1 MGAARLRLLLILFL
15 LSPCLAQSPLN
26 HSEPTAARTR
36 LVGQYGKLPMAFE
49 ANQGQSDPRVRFL
62 ARGSGYELFL
72 TPDEAVLEL
81 RAGSAPDLRQAATDE
96 GPGSRAT
103 SVLRMKLAGA
113 NLMPTLS
120 GAEELPGRSNY
131 FLGNDPKEWRTNVP
145 TYRKVRYQSV
155 YPGVD
160 LVYYGSQGQLE
171 YDFVVAPGGDASRI
185 ALSFA
190 GVEPKLDANGDLLLS
205 MSGGDVRFRKPVMY
219 QNVAGRKHLV
229 DGHYALVAGDS
240 VRFKVGNY
248 DHNRSLVIDPILAY
262 STYLG
267 GTQNDVAWAIA
278 VDSGGNAYVTGQTY
292 SVDFP
297 VKNPIETYHTGGN
310 CSATGQCFDVFV
322 SKLNSTGKALVYST
336 YLGGIND
343 DIGYGIAVDSKGNA
357 YVTGWTNSDDYPTT
371 AGALRSFCGELMVN
385 GKPTATCNNQ
395 HIPDAFVTKLNA
407 TGSAIDY
414 STFIGGT
421 GFDYAS
427 AIAVDAAGE
436 AYVVGQTNGVLP
448 TGNVNDPG
456 FPLSTTAFQGSYVG
470 GGPYTTFFVKL
481 NAAGSGELYGTL
493 LGSPTAQAQSF
504 ATGVAIDSAGD
515 AYMSAYTGDKDF
527 PTTPGAF
534 QTTCK
539 PAGIVCNTY
548 RGIVAKFDPTKD
560 AAASLI
566 YSTYLGGVTTG
577 GTQDKPFGIAVD
589 SAKSAYVAGSC
600 NSPDFPITK
609 GAFQTTCN
617 QVGGTCQTSFV
628 TKLNATGTGLVY
640 STFLGN
646 QPIKNVATNVTQ
658 GFAIHL
664 DSAKDAYVTGSV
676 VDTPGHLSFPV
687 KNPVK
692 TYVNGNDAFVTEF
705 NPTGTAL
712 LFSTY
717 LGGTSNDYGQ
727 GISVGPAGTIYV
739 AGQTSSD
746 NFPTTTGAFQTHFN
760 GPEGGTGTD
769 AFVARIALIGADMA
783 VTNSAPATVTSGSN
797 LTYTIVATNNGP
809 DTASSV
815 NVTDKTPTGTTF
827 VSVSTTLGSCTAPA
841 VGGTGTVSCK
851 VTSLAK
857 AAKVTVTLV
866 VKVTALS
873 GSTINDTATVSSAAF
888 DPNTANNSAKRATK
902 VQ

>member
-1 MGAARLRLLLILFL
+1 MGAVRLRLLVMPFL
-15 LSPCLAQSPLN
+15 LLPCFAQSPLDTD
-26 HSEPTAARTR
+26 PTASHAQLVAR
-36 LVGQYGKLPMAFE
+36 YGKLPMAFE
-49 ANQGQSDPRVRFL
+49 ANHGQTDPRVRFL

-72 TPDEAVLEL
+72 TADEAVLAL
-81 RAGSAPDLRQAATDE
+81 RAGSAIDLRQS
-96 GPGSRAT
+96 GSEESAGIRAT

-113 NLMPTLS
+113 NLMPTFS
-120 GAEELPGRSNY
+120 GVEELPGRSNY
-131 FLGNDPKEWRTNVP
+131 FLGNDPKKWSTNVP
-145 TYRKVRYQSV
+145 TYRKVRYGNV

-171 YDFVVAPGGDASRI
+171 YDFVVAPGGDPARI

-190 GVEPKLDANGDLLLS
+190 GAQPNVDANGDLLLS

-219 QNVAGRKHLV
+219 QNVGGRKHWV
-229 DGHYALVAGDS
+229 DGHYAIVAGNS
-240 VRFKVGNY
+240 VRFEVGNF
-248 DHNRSLVIDPILAY
+248 DHNRALVIDPVLAY

-278 VDSGGNAYVTGQTY
+278 VDSSGNAYVTGETY
-292 SVDFP
+292 SLDFP
-297 VKNPIETYHTGGN
+297 VKNPIESYHTGGN
-310 CSATGQCFDVFV
+310 CGDTGQCFDVFV
-322 SKLNSTGKALVYST
+322 TKLNSTGTALIYST

-343 DIGYGIAVDSKGNA
+343 DIGYGIAVDSAGNA
-357 YVTGWTNSDDYPTT
+357 YVAGYTTSDDFPTT
-371 AGALRSFCGELMVN
+371 AGVLRSFCGELMVN
-385 GKPTATCNNQ
+385 GKPTGTCNIQ
-395 HIPDAFVTKLNA
+395 HVPDAFVTKLNA

-421 GFDYAS
+421 GFDSAS

-448 TGNVNDPG
+448 TGNPNDPG
-456 FPLSTTAFQGSYVG
+456 FPLTTTAFQSTYPG

-481 NAAGSGELYGTL
+481 NATGSAELYGSL
-493 LGSPTAQAQSF
+493 LGSPTAQAHSY

-515 AYMSAYTGDKDF
+515 GYMIGYTGDKNF

-539 PAGIVCNTY
+539 PGTTVCNGY
-548 RGIVAKFDPTKD
+548 FGIVAKFDPTKD
-560 AAASLI
+560 AAASLV
-566 YSTYLGGVTTG
+566 YSTYLGGTSSAA
-577 GTQDKPFGIAVD
+577 QDKPFGIAVD
-589 SAKSAYVAGSC
+589 SAGDAYVTGASQ
-600 NSPDFPITK
+600 SSDFPTTK
-609 GAFQTTCN
+609 GAFQTLCMPVGTTCA
-617 QVGGTCQTSFV
+617 TTFV

-646 QPIKNVATNVTQ
+646 QPIKNFATNVTQ

-664 DSAKDAYVTGSV
+664 DSSKHAYVTGSV
-676 VDTPGHLSFPV
+676 VDNPAHLSFPELH
-687 KNPVK
+687 PVK

-712 LFSTY
+712 MFSTW
-717 LGGTSNDYGQ
+717 LGGTGNDYGQ
-727 GISVGPAGTIYV
+727 GISVSPSGSIYV

-760 GPEGGTGTD
+760 GPSGGTGTD
-769 AFVARIALIGADMA
+769 AFVARIAPIGADMA
-783 VTNSAPATVTSGSN
+783 VTNSAPASVTSGSN
-797 LTYTIVATNNGP
+797 LTYTIVATNSGP

-815 NVTDKTPTGTTF
+815 RVTDKTPTGTTF
-827 VSVSTTLGSCTAPA
+827 VSTSTSVGSCTAPA
-841 VGGTGTVSCK
+841 VGGTGTVLCK

-866 VKVTALS
+866 VKVTGSS
-873 GSTINDTATVSSAAF
+873 GSTINDTVTVSSAAF
-888 DPNTANNSAKRATK
+888 DPNAANNAAKRATK

>member
-1 MGAARLRLLLILFL
+1 MGAVRLRLLVIAFL
-15 LSPCLAQSPLN
+15 LLPCFAQSP
-26 HSEPTAARTR
+26 HETSAAHAQ

-49 ANQGQSDPRVRFL
+49 ANQGQTDPRVRFL

-72 TPDEAVLEL
+72 TADEAVLAL
-81 RAGSAPDLRQAATDE
+81 RAGGAIDLRQNSSE
-96 GPGSRAT
+96 ESPRVRAT
-103 SVLRMKLAGA
+103 SVLRMQLAGA
-113 NLMPTLS
+113 NLMPTFS
-120 GAEELPGRSNY
+120 SVEELTGRSNY
-131 FLGNDPKEWRTNVP
+131 FLGNDPKKWSTNVP
-145 TYRKVRYQSV
+145 TYRKVKYGNV

-160 LVYYGSQGQLE
+160 LVYYGSEGQLE
-171 YDFVVAPGGDASRI
+171 YDFVVAPGGDPGRI

-190 GVEPKLDANGDLLLS
+190 GPQPKVDTNGDLLLS

-229 DGHYALVAGDS
+229 DGHYALVAGNS
-240 VRFKVGNY
+240 VRFEVGNY
-248 DHNRSLVIDPILAY
+248 DRKRALVIDPVLAY

-278 VDSGGNAYVTGQTY
+278 VDSSGNAYVTGETY
-292 SVDFP
+292 SLDFP
-297 VKNPIETYHTGGN
+297 VKNPLETYHTGGN

-322 SKLNSTGKALVYST
+322 SKLNSTGTALIYST

-343 DIGYGIAVDSKGNA
+343 DIGYGIAVDPAGNA

-371 AGALRSFCGELMVN
+371 AGALRVFCGELMVN
-385 GKPTATCNNQ
+385 GKPTATCNSQ

-470 GGPYTTFFVKL
+470 GPYTTFFVKL
-481 NAAGSGELYGTL
+481 NATGSSELYGTL

-504 ATGVAIDSAGD
+504 ATGVAIDSSGD
-515 AYMSAYTGDKDF
+515 GYMSAYTGNKDF

-539 PAGIVCNTY
+539 PANIACNTY
-548 RGIVAKFDPTKD
+548 RGIVARFDPTKD
-560 AAASLI
+560 GPASLI

-577 GTQDKPFGIAVD
+577 GTQDKPLGIAVD
-589 SAKSAYVAGSC
+589 SAKNAYVAGSG

-617 QVGGTCQTSFV
+617 QVGGTCQTTFV

-646 QPIKNVATNVTQ
+646 QPLRNVATNTTQ
-658 GFAIHL
+658 GFAIHV

-687 KNPVK
+687 KNPVRK
-692 TYVNGNDAFVTEF
+692 YVNGNDAFVTEF

-712 LFSTY
+712 LFSTW

-727 GISVGPAGTIYV
+727 GIAVTSSGSVYV

-769 AFVARIALIGADMA
+769 AFVARIALTAADMA
-783 VTNSAPATVTSGSN
+783 VTNSAAVSVTSGSN

-815 NVTDKTPTGTTF
+815 RVTDKTPTGTTF
-827 VSVSTTLGSCTAPA
+827 VSASTTVGSCTGPA
-841 VGGTGTVSCK
+841 VGGTGTVLCK

-866 VKVTALS
+866 VKVTASS
-873 GSTINDTATVSSAAF
+873 GSTINDTATVSSSAF
-888 DPNTANNSAKRATK
+888 DPNAANNSAKRATK